1 MMTGTINGNGQGMHL
16 YLSSPWQWYQ
26 YPYPEVSPH
35 PPWQGHHNCSGY
47 RLAAE
52 WHFIQRNLQ
61 HRPIF
66 LDSLSRHHLIKPR
79 VSFNIC
85 PFVLSTSGHFIMPW
99 VQLPFKGPEKSI
111 IFCSRLGI
119 IQCTDE
125 DKLQEFQKPGYHFCV
140 IKIFIFVRSKS
151 SYLWDQNFHF
161 CEIKIFIFVKSRSGA
176 LTEPSD
182 ITSKVIFHEF
192 GNILTFLDQNNSI
205 LTVQCTMGLSVA
217 SRISKITRS

>member
-140 IKIFIFVRSKS
+140 IKIFIFVKSKS
-151 SYLWDQNFHF
+151 SFRQYPHAPWPKQQYPYSTMHYGSIRCIKDFQDYKKLRLQFGSSLIKTVWDRLKIAQIFREKYL
-161 CEIKIFIFVKSRSGA
+161 
-176 LTEPSD
+176 
-182 ITSKVIFHEF
+182 
-192 GNILTFLDQNNSI
+192 
-205 LTVQCTMGLSVA
+205 
-217 SRISKITRS
+217 SKIW